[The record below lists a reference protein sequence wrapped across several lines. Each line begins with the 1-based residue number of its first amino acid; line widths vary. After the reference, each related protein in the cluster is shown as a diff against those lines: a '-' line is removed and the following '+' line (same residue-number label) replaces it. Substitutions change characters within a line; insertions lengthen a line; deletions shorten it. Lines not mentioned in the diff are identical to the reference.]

1 MDYISKVGWAESC
14 HAFVDAYVRF
24 RTEGIEAH
32 WFKLNGRNIEIAFL
46 DCSGYTDIA
55 VKLYCLELC
64 IETTISFGK
73 SLSQTDEIIDTIF
86 WLAFDAEEL
95 YHYIKSDNSEEA
107 YMQIRYLLE
116 RLDRKCYDANMEC
129 CLLAQNAL
137 ETTIKIYG
145 REINVHVTDND
156 YEYGSDFW
164 LSCINTGRNL
174 SACGHWEGYSL
185 ADTAERIMYLAL
197 EPECFKIDATN
208 YEWEYELIR
217 AIVAYAI
224 EVCPQLG
231 TQERIIELHGRQIK
245 IRFIEKRRET
255 TKFKERSY
263 YVNASLNCITTGKSC
278 SCDVEAFDKNPEEL
292 IHKIQE
298 LAWKMWKRN

>member
-263 YVNASLNCITTGKSC
+263 YVNASLNCITTGKRC

-292 IHKIQE
+292 IWKIQE
-298 LAWKMWKRN
+298 LAWENVET